1 MRSKAFLL
9 FLLPCT
15 LCAGQ
20 SVLTTPTEST
30 QSVSGSTAGQGPST
44 GTTQGSSQAPRQAG
58 ERTNFDNAI
67 PSTGIPT
74 VPVPAPIPS
83 PMRIVG
89 PLTQKSEFEK
99 FAEDAIGR
107 PLPVYGRQLFDEVPT
122 TFAPVEHV
130 PVPADYVLGPGD
142 ELLIRAWGKID
153 LDSRVTVDRNGQ
165 IYLPKVGSLTVA
177 GLRYEQAEG
186 YLHSAIGAL
195 FKDFE
200 LNVAIGQLRSIQ
212 IFVLGSARQPGG
224 YTVSSLSTL
233 VDALFASGGPSATGT
248 MRHIQLRRGGQ
259 TLTEFDIY
267 DLMQKGDKS
276 HDVRLLPGDVIY
288 FPSIGAQVAI
298 SGDINVPGIYELK
311 GETTVGAALKGAGGM
326 TSLADAERVVLER
339 IENHSSRQVEEFA
352 LDTSGQGHLLR
363 DGDLLRVFPL
373 SPKFE
378 NAVTLRGNVA
388 QPGLYAWKEGMRI
401 SDLIPSRGFLI
412 TRDYWNRE
420 NHLVP
425 RISAHPFG
433 DPRTNQF
440 RDQQTGQSGDLN
452 ADHYGNQRTGQF
464 GNTQEDQNGNQ
475 QADQFGNGQADQ
487 YGNSRTDQYGNGQV
501 DQYGNPRTDQF
512 GNAQADQYGNPR
524 TDQPGSAHTGQSG
537 ILHTNQPGNRS
548 NDQFWNS
555 RTPIIDTVGQIS
567 AEINWEYALI
577 ERLDE
582 RDLST
587 HLIPF
592 RLAGAIDN
600 PTSPD
605 NQLLK
610 AGDVVTIFSRA
621 DLDLPMEKHAT
632 FVRVGG
638 EVNAPGVYR
647 VNPGETLRDVVKQA
661 GGLTPHSYLYAS
673 IFTRVSAR
681 QAQEKQLQ
689 QSSEQMQRELTAK
702 FANSTPQAGQTGADQ
717 QAQLAMQ
724 QTALASLASIKPTG
738 RVVLDMK
745 PGAETI
751 ADMPDFPLEDGDT
764 FYIPPRLSTVQVAG
778 AVYNANAL
786 RYEPGKRLIAYLNDA
801 GGATREADAKRIFVI
816 RADGT
821 VVSRQSRNSHSHGSY
836 GNLKLL
842 PGDAIVVPEKLIV
855 SGGLQKFA
863 NYAQIISGAAMTGAV
878 LGTLLP

>member
-9 FLLPCT
+9 FLLSCT

-30 QSVSGSTAGQGPST
+30 QSVQGSTAGQGPAT
-44 GTTQGSSQAPRQAG
+44 GATQAPMQAPRQAG
-58 ERTNFDNAI
+58 ERTYYDNGLPGTA
-67 PSTGIPT
+67 IPT
-74 VPVPAPIPS
+74 VPVPARIPS

-99 FAEDAIGR
+99 FAEDATGR
-107 PLPVYGRQLFDEVPT
+107 RLPVYGRQLFDEVPT

-130 PVPADYVLGPGD
+130 PVPADYVIGPGD

-177 GLRYEQAEG
+177 GLRYEQVEG

-200 LNVAIGQLRSIQ
+200 LNVAMGQLRSIQ
-212 IFVLGSARQPGG
+212 IFILGNARQPGG

-259 TLTEFDIY
+259 TITEFDIY
-267 DLMQKGDKS
+267 DLMQRGDKS

-288 FPSIGAQVAI
+288 FPPIEAQIAI
-298 SGDINVPGIYELK
+298 SGDVNVPGIYELK
-311 GETTVGAALKGAGGM
+311 GETAVGAALKGAGGM
-326 TSLADAERVVLER
+326 TSLADAERVVVER

-352 LDTSGQGHLLR
+352 LDASGQGRLLK

-412 TRDYWNRE
+412 TRDYWNTE

-425 RISAHPFG
+425 RISDHPFG
-433 DPRTNQF
+433 NSR
-440 RDQQTGQSGDLN
+440 
-452 ADHYGNQRTGQF
+452 
-464 GNTQEDQNGNQ
+464 
-475 QADQFGNGQADQ
+475 ADQYGNGQADQ
-487 YGNSRTDQYGNGQV
+487 YGNPRTDQYGNGQV
-501 DQYGNPRTDQF
+501 DQYGNPRTDQY
-512 GNAQADQYGNPR
+512 GNGQLDQYGN
-524 TDQPGSAHTGQSG
+524 TQNGQFGNGQVDQYGNARNDQTGTTQSDQSRV
-537 ILHTNQPGNRS
+537 LHGNEPGNQS
-548 NDQFWNS
+548 NDQFRYS
-555 RTPIIDTVGQIS
+555 RTPIIDTVGHNS

-592 RLAGAIDN
+592 RLADAIDN
-600 PTSPD
+600 PTSQD

-621 DLDLPMEKHAT
+621 DLDLPMEKHAS
-632 FVRVGG
+632 FVQVGG
-638 EVNAPGVYR
+638 EVSAPGVYR

-673 IFTRVSAR
+673 VFTRVSAR
-681 QAQEKQLQ
+681 KAQEKQLQ
-689 QSSEQMQRELTAK
+689 QSVEQMQRELTAK
-702 FANSTPQAGQTGADQ
+702 FANAVPQTGQTGADQ

-724 QTALASLASIKPTG
+724 QTALARLASIKPTG

-745 PGAETI
+745 PAAETI

-764 FYIPPRLSTVQVAG
+764 FYIPPRLSTVEVAG

-786 RYEPGKRLIAYLNDA
+786 RYEAGKRLIAYLNDA
-801 GGATREADAKRIFVI
+801 GGATREADPRRIFVI

-821 VVSRQSRNSHSHGSY
+821 VVSRQSRNLHSHGSF
-836 GNLKLL
+836 GNLRLL
-842 PGDAIVVPEKLIV
+842 PGDAIVVPEKLRV
-855 SGGLQKFA
+855 SNGLQTFA
-863 NYAQIISGAAMTGAV
+863 SYAQIISGAAMTGAV

>member
-1 MRSKAFLL
+1 MTSKAFLF
-9 FLLPCT
+9 FLLSST

-30 QSVSGSTAGQGPST
+30 QSAPGSSAGQGPST
-44 GTTQGSSQAPRQAG
+44 GATQGFSQAPRQTG
-58 ERTNFDNAI
+58 EKAYPNTI
-67 PSTGIPT
+67 TPT
-74 VPVPAPIPS
+74 LAAPALAQTPAS
-83 PMRIVG
+83 SRIVG
-89 PLTQKSEFEK
+89 PLTQKSAFEQ
-99 FAEDAIGR
+99 FAEDATGR
-107 PLPVYGRQLFDEVPT
+107 RLPVYGRQLFDEAPT
-122 TFAPVEHV
+122 TFAPVENV

-165 IYLPKVGSLTVA
+165 ISLPKVGALTVA
-177 GLRYEQAEG
+177 GLHSDQVEG
-186 YLHSAIGAL
+186 YLHSAISAL
-195 FKDFE
+195 YKDFE
-200 LNVAIGQLRSIQ
+200 LNVALGQLRSIQ
-212 IFVLGSARQPGG
+212 IFILGSARQPGE

-233 VDALFASGGPSATGT
+233 VDALFASGGPSATGS
-248 MRHIQLRRGGQ
+248 MRRIQLRRGGQ

-267 DLMQKGDKS
+267 DLIQKGDKS

-311 GETTVGAALKGAGGM
+311 GETTVRAALENAGGM

-339 IENHSSRQVEEFA
+339 IESHSSREVEEFA
-352 LDTSGQGHLLR
+352 LDASGQGRLLR

-388 QPGLYAWKEGMRI
+388 QPGLYPWKEGMRI
-401 SDLIPSRGFLI
+401 SDLIPSRGFLV
-412 TRDYWNRE
+412 TRDYWNLE

-425 RISAHPFG
+425 RTSSHPFG
-433 DPRTNQF
+433 NPQ
-440 RDQQTGQSGDLN
+440 
-452 ADHYGNQRTGQF
+452 
-464 GNTQEDQNGNQ
+464 
-475 QADQFGNGQADQ
+475 
-487 YGNSRTDQYGNGQV
+487 TDQYGNAQT
-501 DQYGNPRTDQF
+501 DQYGNARTDQS
-512 GNAQADQYGNPR
+512 GNAQADR
-524 TDQPGSAHTGQSG
+524 PG
-537 ILHTNQPGNRS
+537 IMRTNQPGNQS
-548 NDQFWNS
+548 NDQFWNAH
-555 RTPIIDTVGQIS
+555 TPIIDTVGQTS

-587 HLIPF
+587 RLIPF
-592 RLAGAIDN
+592 NLAAAIDN

-621 DLDLPMEKHAT
+621 DLDLPMEKHAS

-673 IFTRVSAR
+673 IFTRVSVR
-681 QAQEKQLQ
+681 KAQEKQLQ
-689 QSSEQMQRELTAK
+689 QSIDQMQRELTSK
-702 FANSTPQAGQTGADQ
+702 FANATPQAGQTGADQ

-724 QTALASLASIKPTG
+724 QSALAKLTTIKPTG

-745 PGAETI
+745 PAADTI
-751 ADMPDFPLEDGDT
+751 AEMPDFPLEDGDT
-764 FYIPPRLSTVQVAG
+764 FYIPPRFSTVQVTG

-786 RYEPGKRLIAYLNDA
+786 RYEPGKRLIAYLNDV
-801 GGATREADAKRIFVI
+801 GGATREADQKRIFVI
-816 RADGT
+816 RADGI

-836 GNLKLL
+836 ENLRLL
-842 PGDAIVVPEKLIV
+842 PGDAIVVPEKLRV
-855 SGGLQKFA
+855 SNGLQNFA
-863 NYAQIISGAAMTGAV
+863 NYAQIISGFAMTGAV
-878 LGTLLP
+878 LATVLP